1 MPQSA
6 HLRVREGVRLL
17 FGKSPFDPGHSYRG
31 FPKGG
36 VDVAYGSVS
45 AGRGKRLFRVLFFL
59 KSRAFVLQNLIQ

>member
-36 VDVAYGSVS
+36 VDVAYVPKIQALSKLPPPHPGILSDL
-45 AGRGKRLFRVLFFL
+45 AHRG
-59 KSRAFVLQNLIQ
+59 A